1 MNAARAH
8 LPSSA
13 AEPDR
18 VRLRATF
25 EASSLRRAA
34 AVAAELKRIVGE
46 QAQIHP
52 VAPLRASFPTVTDSG
67 TWTVELTMPAM
78 QLSSAAIHLW
88 ERKLLALEYRWPGS
102 RFLGWTTS
110 AMPAISERR
119 PAAVPQRSSANGWPA
134 RSQRDLVAASLLRR
148 PRAEGPGMVLSRT
161 PVP

>member
-34 AVAAELKRIVGE
+34 AVAAELKRMVGE
-46 QAQIHP
+46 QAQINP
-52 VAPLRASFPTVTDSG
+52 VAPLRGGFPTVTDSG

-88 ERKLLALEYRWPGS
+88 ERKLLSLEYRWPGS

-119 PAAVPQRSSANGWPA
+119 SATVHQRSPANGWAA
-134 RSQRDLVAASLLRR
+134 RSQRDLVAESLRRR
-148 PRAEGPGMVLSRT
+148 PRAEGPSIVLSRT
-161 PVP
+161 PVR